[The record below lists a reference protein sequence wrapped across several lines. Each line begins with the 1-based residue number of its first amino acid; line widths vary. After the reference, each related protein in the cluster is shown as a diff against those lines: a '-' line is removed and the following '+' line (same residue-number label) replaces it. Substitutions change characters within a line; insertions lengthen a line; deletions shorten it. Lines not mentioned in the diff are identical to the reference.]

1 MLLFVVTHDMDKLQ
15 IDSAEQQAVEIFP
28 VDFLSSPSSLNSL
41 DQSRNHSS
49 GSLHEVVEVPRGEE
63 DPGLVALVG
72 VDGVM
77 LVLTT
82 NLVVSAFAAEDSA
95 K

>member
-1 MLLFVVTHDMDKLQ
+1 MTHDMDKLQ

-41 DQSRNHSS
+41 DQSRNHGP

-77 LVLTT
+77 VVPTAI
-82 NLVVSAFAAEDSA
+82 LVVSPFAAEQPARQSR
-95 K
+95 